1 MKETET
7 LITQTDHGI
16 NKERKFD
23 VDELIKGENKQKYM
37 QNLRKRKCLNKEIK
51 EKRKLRIVIFQ

>member
-23 VDELIKGENKQKYM
+23 VDELIKGENK
-37 QNLRKRKCLNKEIK
+37 
-51 EKRKLRIVIFQ
+51 